1 MKIRQSQFLSMNE
14 LQEQYLKRSTKT
26 TEQVNSEGLSF
37 EEIWRKK
44 TGETDTELR
53 FSKHAA
59 NRLADRNITLSD
71 NQLNRLTE
79 GAKKA
84 GEKGIKET
92 LVMVDQLAFIVNVPN
107 NTVIT
112 AMDQTQANEN
122 IFTNIDGA
130 VIMQPDLTGG
140 LDSRMTDGIKE
151 LLFIRSI

>member
-130 VIMQPDLTGG
+130 VIM
-140 LDSRMTDGIKE
+140 
-151 LLFIRSI
+151 

>member
-1 MKIRQSQFLSMNE
+1 MKIQQSQFLSMNE
-14 LQEQYLKRSTKT
+14 LQEQYLKKT
-26 TEQVNSEGLSF
+26 SKQNNPINSQGLSF
-37 EEIWRKK
+37 EEIWKQK
-44 TGETDTELR
+44 TGETNTELR

-59 NRLADRNITLSD
+59 NRLADRNLTLSE

-84 GEKGIKET
+84 GEKGIRES

-130 VIMQPDLTGG
+130 VIM
-140 LDSRMTDGIKE
+140 
-151 LLFIRSI
+151 